1 MRCRVETW
9 APGLFWTYEI
19 PALPRTNNA
28 LEADIG
34 DVKEQYRRITGRRAL
49 KDYLMRYGPYLTFDD
64 ERDDPEELL
73 AWFREIDRK
82 KFVNERAK
90 LEIMRE
96 HLRHMQRFRQNPDEF
111 LAETERLWHDSG

>member
-1 MRCRVETW
+1 
-9 APGLFWTYEI
+9 LFWTYEI

-34 DVKEQYRRITGRRAL
+34 DVKEQYRRITGHRTL

-64 ERDDPEELL
+64 QRDDPEELL

-82 KFVNERAK
+82 KFVNEKAK
-90 LEIMRE
+90 LESMRE
-96 HLRHMQRFRQNPDEF
+96 HLRHMQRFRQSPDEF